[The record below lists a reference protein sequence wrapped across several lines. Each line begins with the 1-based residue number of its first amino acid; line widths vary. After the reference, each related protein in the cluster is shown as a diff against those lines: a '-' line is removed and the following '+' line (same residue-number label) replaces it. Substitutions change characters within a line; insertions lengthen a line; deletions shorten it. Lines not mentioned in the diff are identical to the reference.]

1 MPKNLA
7 IVGYGKMS
15 RLIEQ
20 LAPEAGFSVGL
31 KLDIDTNVNQAGITP
46 ENFRGVDV
54 AIEFSTPHTAVA
66 NLERL
71 CAIGVPTIVGTTGW
85 YGELE
90 RVRGFVDKCSVGVV
104 YSPNY
109 SIGVNVFRRVVAET
123 ARLLASQPEYGA
135 WAWEVHHTAKKD
147 APSGT
152 LLQLIEE
159 MQRAGFARRIDASS
173 NRAGANPGTHEI
185 GFDSA
190 ADTITLRHTARSRE
204 GRAPSGKLRRGGN
217 HVSRIHRLRHGTGH
231 SVPERPFPGRRH
243 DEGAGPPPDRGRD
256 QFSGPLRHNGGKPHA
271 FAGRASARRGNHHRR
286 SQGQSARA
294 GRSG

>member
-7 IVGYGKMS
+7 IVGYGRMG

-31 KLDIDTNVNQAGITP
+31 KLDIDTNVNQQAITP

-54 AIEFSTPHTAVA
+54 AIEFSTPHVAVA

-71 CAIGVPTIVGTTGW
+71 CAIGVPTVVGTTGW

-90 RVRGFVDKCSVGVV
+90 RVKTFVDKSSAGVV
-104 YSPNY
+104 WSANY
-109 SIGVNVFRRVVAET
+109 SVGVNVFRRVVTEA
-123 ARLLASQPEYGA
+123 ARLLANESAYGA
-135 WAWEVHHTAKKD
+135 WAWELHHIAKKD

-152 LLQLIEE
+152 LIQLIEA
-159 MQRAGFARRIDASS
+159 MQRAGYSRPIDVSS
-173 NRAGANPGTHEI
+173 SRVGANPGTHEI

-204 GRAPSGKLRRGGN
+204 GFARGALKAAQWVIGKRGLHEFGE
-217 HVSRIHRLRHGTGH
+217 VI
-231 SVPERPFPGRRH
+231 
-243 DEGAGPPPDRGRD
+243 
-256 QFSGPLRHNGGKPHA
+256 
-271 FAGRASARRGNHHRR
+271 FAGDTKAER
-286 SQGQSARA
+286 SPAD
-294 GRSG
+294 